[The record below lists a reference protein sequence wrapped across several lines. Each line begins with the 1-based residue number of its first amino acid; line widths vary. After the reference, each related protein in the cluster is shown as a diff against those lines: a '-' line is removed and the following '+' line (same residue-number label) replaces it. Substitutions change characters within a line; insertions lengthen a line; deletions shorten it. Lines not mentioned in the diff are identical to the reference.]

1 MLVWDLQVP
10 ELSSLQQ
17 IQNQLETKIVF
28 SMIVVQEK
36 GTWKNKQTVITF
48 TRYGFSLRSDV
59 AKNYTRGATHSQLK
73 SYFYIL
79 FVVKRNLS

>member
-1 MLVWDLQVP
+1 MGGQGGK
-10 ELSSLQQ
+10 SLPD
-17 IQNQLETKIVF
+17 ETLTKPGVLCSLFYCHIY
-28 SMIVVQEK
+28 VQEK

-59 AKNYTRGATHSQLK
+59 AKTYIRGATHSQLK